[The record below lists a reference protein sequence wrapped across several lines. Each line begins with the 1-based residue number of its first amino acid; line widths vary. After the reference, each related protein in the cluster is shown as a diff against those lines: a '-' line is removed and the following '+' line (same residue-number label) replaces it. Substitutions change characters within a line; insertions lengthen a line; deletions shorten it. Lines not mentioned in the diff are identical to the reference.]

1 MCMLNRGQHPPHRP
15 PPGNWA
21 TDIAGGALFEY
32 SLLSVVL
39 LSSLLAVFLQVL
51 TVKLGIATKRD
62 LAQLCAEVYSPRA
75 SAFLWVT
82 AEIAI
87 AACDLAE
94 VIGSA
99 IALQLLFGLPIIWGK
114 QASKGTDSGWIP
126 DW

>member
-1 MCMLNRGQHPPHRP
+1 M
-15 PPGNWA
+15 
-21 TDIAGGALFEY
+21 
-32 SLLSVVL
+32 VL

-75 SAFLWVT
+75 SVFLWIT

-114 QASKGTDSGWIP
+114 QGGRQTAD
-126 DW
+126 